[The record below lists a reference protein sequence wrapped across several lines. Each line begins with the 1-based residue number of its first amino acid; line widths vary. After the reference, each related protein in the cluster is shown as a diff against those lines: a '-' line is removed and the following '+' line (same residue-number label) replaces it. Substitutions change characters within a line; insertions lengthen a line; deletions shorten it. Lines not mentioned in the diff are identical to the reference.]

1 MRGEKRSTTLVVAG
15 AVAGAV
21 AVGAATWAGRPLTV
35 ESLGAML
42 VVGLALGSIYAVS
55 AAGLVVVHTTTGIF
69 NFAHGAIGM
78 YWAFFYWELRV
89 NRNWPAPVAL
99 LVVVTVGAPASG
111 VLLDRLVM
119 RRLQQMPLVLQL
131 MVTVGLMLGLMG
143 VAATQWRADR
153 GRGIQPFF
161 GNTGFEVLGVTVTWH
176 RLITMLTAAA
186 IAVFLRLLLHR
197 ARIGVAMRAVVDDRS
212 LAALTGARPDV
223 VSGAAWAVGASL
235 AAIAGILISPES
247 RLVVDALTLV
257 VVDAFAAAAVG
268 RLRSL
273 PWTFAGAMFLG
284 VGQQFISRYL
294 DFSDGFAN
302 FAEALPTVLLFVVV
316 LALPQARLQLKRTAG
331 VLTERTRRLST
342 VPESLLGAVALFVV
356 VTAWSQ
362 SWSSV
367 GVNRGVTLMVT
378 AIIMSSLVPLTGWA
392 GQVSFAPLA
401 FAGFGAVVMM
411 HLAGDGNAWGLVAAA
426 ALTAPVGALMAL
438 PAVRLQGLYLAL
450 ASMAFARGFELLFF
464 TQTRVID
471 PNRSGRQFAPLDLFG
486 WRVGGNSRSYLL
498 VLTAVFGAILVALV
512 ALRRSRY
519 GRRWAAIAQSEA
531 AAATIGI
538 PLTETKIVVFA
549 VSAAIAGFGGALFGI
564 QAGTVSPRNF
574 TLLLG
579 LPVVLLLVVGGVS
592 YPAAAL
598 FGGVNTVLFIVIKST
613 FGWSWLSALEI
624 LGPGVMAVMMVSR
637 PHGAVYEIGRGF
649 APLLPWRG
657 DARAALRRERERAAE
672 AEVGELGLTR
682 PFTPDAVLAIDRRLG
697 VLDELA
703 PPGGYEAS
711 SPRRSHDEPDPD
723 VMGLTTPAIE
733 VI

>member
-1 MRGEKRSTTLVVAG
+1 MRRSTRLVLAG
-15 AVAGAV
+15 AVAAG
-21 AVGAATWAGRPLTV
+21 VGVGVATWAGRPVTV
-35 ESLGAML
+35 ESVGAML

-89 NRNWPAPVAL
+89 NRNWPAPLAL
-99 LVVVTVGAPASG
+99 LVVVAVGAPASG

-119 RRLQQMPLVLQL
+119 RKLQQMPLVLQL

-143 VAATQWRADR
+143 IAATQWRADR

-161 GNTGFEVLGVTVTWH
+161 GNTGFEILGVTVTWH

-197 ARIGVAMRAVVDDRS
+197 ARIGVAMRAVVDDRA

-223 VSGAAWAVGASL
+223 ISGAAWAVGASL

-247 RLVVDALTLV
+247 RLVVDVLTLV
-257 VVDAFAAAAVG
+257 VIDAFAAAAVG

-284 VGQQFISRYL
+284 IGQQFISRYL

-302 FAEALPTVLLFVVV
+302 FSQALPTVLLFVVV
-316 LALPQARLQLKRTAG
+316 LALPQARLELKRTAG
-331 VLTERTRRLST
+331 ALTERTRRLST
-342 VPESLLGAVALFVV
+342 VPESVLGAVALFVLV
-356 VTAWSQ
+356 AAWSQ
-362 SWSSV
+362 SWSPV

-411 HLAGDGNAWGLVAAA
+411 HLAGHSGGAWGLVAAA

-498 VLTAVFGAILVALV
+498 VLTALFGVVLVALV

-549 VSAAIAGFGGALFGI
+549 VSAAIAGFGGALFGV
-564 QAGTVSPRNF
+564 QAGTVSPQNF

-579 LPVVLLLVVGGVS
+579 LPIVLLLVVGGVP

-613 FGWSWLSALEI
+613 FGWSWLAALEI

-637 PHGAVYEIGRGF
+637 PHGAVYEIGKGF
-649 APLLPWRG
+649 APLLPWRR
-657 DARAALRRERERAAE
+657 DAREALRRERALAAE
-672 AEVGELGLTR
+672 AEIGELGLTR

-703 PPGGYEAS
+703 PPGGYHPR
-711 SPRRSHDEPDPD
+711 SP
-723 VMGLTTPAIE
+723 A
-733 VI
+733 